1 MIRRHGILRGLR
13 PCQLYPYRRT
23 TIQPQ
28 FRRNSSHTNASPSQ
42 RELNPTLLH
51 TTHLTQPTDAQS
63 VAENV
68 RGLMREIP
76 HPLTVIVAQDTTT
89 TTTTTTGTPP
99 AGLLVSSFNTVT
111 LHPTP
116 YVSFNLKLP
125 SSTYD
130 AIKASRAFTAS
141 AVADV
146 QLARDFLMDKRA
158 EGYIETL
165 WNNVC
170 DQRGGMLKPGRGA
183 VWWMRCRWAEQ
194 RSQPVGDHVIV
205 VGEVVGAGYYTRGL
219 DEKVGASDKP
229 LIYSQGKYRNA
240 GPPVAED

>member
-1 MIRRHGILRGLR
+1 M
-13 PCQLYPYRRT
+13 
-23 TIQPQ
+23 
-28 FRRNSSHTNASPSQ
+28 
-42 RELNPTLLH
+42 
-51 TTHLTQPTDAQS
+51 
-63 VAENV
+63 

-76 HPLTVIVAQDTTT
+76 HPLTVIVAQDP
-89 TTTTTTGTPP
+89 TTTGTATPP

-130 AIKASRAFTAS
+130 AIKASRTFTAS

-158 EGYIETL
+158 EGYTETI
-165 WNNVC
+165 WSNVC
-170 DQRGGMLKPGRGA
+170 DRRGGMLKPGRGA
-183 VWWMRCRWAEQ
+183 IWWMRCRWAEQ

-205 VGEVVGAGYYTRGL
+205 VGEVVAASYYTRSV

-240 GPPVAED
+240 GPPVAEE

>member
-1 MIRRHGILRGLR
+1 MILRHGILRGLR
-13 PCQLYPYRRT
+13 PCQLHPYRRT
-23 TIQPQ
+23 TLQPQ
-28 FRRNSSHTNASPSQ
+28 FRSNNTSHNNSAPPSQ
-42 RELNPTLLH
+42 H
-51 TTHLTQPTDAQS
+51 AQS

-76 HPLTVIVAQDTTT
+76 HPLTVIVAQD
-89 TTTTTTGTPP
+89 TTTTTGTPP

-130 AIKASRAFTAS
+130 AIKASRTFTAS

-158 EGYIETL
+158 EGYMETMRS
-165 WNNVC
+165 NVC
-170 DQRGGMLKPGRGA
+170 DQRSGMLKPGRGA
-183 VWWMRCRWAEQ
+183 LWWMRCRWAEQ

-205 VGEVVGAGYYTRGL
+205 VGEVVGAGYYTHSL
-219 DEKVGASDKP
+219 DEKAGASDKP

>member
-1 MIRRHGILRGLR
+1 
-13 PCQLYPYRRT
+13 
-23 TIQPQ
+23 
-28 FRRNSSHTNASPSQ
+28 
-42 RELNPTLLH
+42 
-51 TTHLTQPTDAQS
+51 
-63 VAENV
+63 
-68 RGLMREIP
+68 MREIP

-89 TTTTTTGTPP
+89 IGAPP

-130 AIKASRAFTAS
+130 AIKASRTFTAS

-146 QLARDFLMDKRA
+146 QLAQDFLMDKTA
-158 EGYIETL
+158 EGYRETMRS
-165 WNNVC
+165 NVC
-170 DQRGGMLKPGRGA
+170 DQRSGMLKPGRGA
-183 VWWMRCRWAEQ
+183 IWWMRCRWAQQ

-205 VGEVVGAGYYTRGL
+205 VGEVVAADYYTRSL

-240 GPPVAED
+240 GPPVAEE